1 MPKKQNQKLKQKNRK
16 FEKRETDM
24 LKLFDSFSLPKQ
36 DTPAPKKVSLDISP
50 AVLGS
55 IKTIKKNPNKKK
67 NTRNKKKR
75 EAAMEKALAKEGI
88 LEAKLSKIDKKND
101 RKSQAKSAW

>member
-1 MPKKQNQKLKQKNRK
+1 MGRGRVHMPKKQNQKLKQKNRK

-67 NTRNKKKR
+67 R

-101 RKSQAKSAW
+101 R